1 MHISFRIL
9 IFSECMPRNGVAT
22 LYDNSIF
29 SCLFVFFSL
38 GTSILFSKVAAQ
50 IYIPSSSVGGFLFLQ
65 NSLFVD
71 FLLMAVLL
79 VRDDISLYF

>member
-1 MHISFRIL
+1 MGL
-9 IFSECMPRNGVAT
+9 LPCMIT
-22 LYDNSIF
+22 LF
-29 SCLFVFFSL
+29 LVVWVFFFFFL

-71 FLLMAVLL
+71 FLLMAVLTGA
-79 VRDDISLYF
+79 R